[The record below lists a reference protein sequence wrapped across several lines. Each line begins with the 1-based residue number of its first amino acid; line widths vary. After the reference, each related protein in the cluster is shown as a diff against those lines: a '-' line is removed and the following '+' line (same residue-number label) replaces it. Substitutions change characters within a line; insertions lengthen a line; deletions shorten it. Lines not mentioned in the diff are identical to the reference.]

1 MESNRMSKNVKDNIV
16 VVGGSAEQKRL
27 VREAAI
33 YYLREFLSIKELNSI
48 NILIRLRK
56 DLYKKEKVKGDCI
69 WEDDREDPS
78 EFEITLDSSLRM
90 SSLLRAL
97 AHECVHVKQYYLKE
111 LQDSARTNITHWK
124 GKRHDTH
131 KEKYWTLP
139 WEIDAYGRETGLYEE
154 FVRIKKYATAA
165 WYVKDPDY
173 L

>member
-1 MESNRMSKNVKDNIV
+1 MINITMT
-16 VVGGSAEQKRL
+16 GGSKEQRKTIH
-27 VREAAI
+27 EAAI
-33 YYLREFLSIKELNSI
+33 YYLGQFLSAKELNCISL
-48 NILIRLRK
+48 LIRFRK
-56 DLYKKEKVKGDCI
+56 DLYKKDGVKADCI

-90 SSLLRAL
+90 SALLKAL

-111 LQDSARTNITHWK
+111 MQDSARMNITLWK
-124 GKRHDTH
+124 GKRHNTD

-154 FVRIKKYATAA
+154 FVRVKKHSMDA
-165 WYVKDPDY
+165 WYLKDPDY